1 MRTLYSE
8 PSLPTLNSQGSVES
22 FQLALTLSQRESMWL
37 LTHSPRSPLEPT
49 FPSPTSSAFEVPIG
63 ASRPATS
70 TISTMTT
77 RQNERLEQRLA
88 HLSLTSPCFE
98 PRAATASQLVDPR
111 RLGLKSPSDRDF
123 RRVLDRLDKITSSQG
138 TAYGRVNLKE
148 GKAFDMPLD
157 QGDRQ
162 HFRIST
168 RNSPCPLRIAVKRT
182 GKTVL
187 YLSRTLMEPSEALY
201 DMTTKGE
208 KLVLS
213 DPGLKFKTESVFLTL
228 IAQEDCKFTI
238 LATFGREVQE
248 GGKLT
253 IRKRNIH
260 RDGTLKV
267 LDEIK
272 KDEKRLMELYSTVE
286 EIEKKRKSAALLRSQ
301 SKDFIELNK
310 AVHSPRP
317 ELYRE
322 RLDQLALRTSQAKT
336 LKAIHIEAKKG
347 RALAMIYRREQLQE
361 MARQTR
367 LSAEARLRRQAS
379 ERKVVLTVFLT
390 VSMERMYGA
399 FVQGKLR
406 AANEHRKATAAVR
419 IQYQI
424 RKWFNRVD
432 RTGLAFLIV
441 HSAFHLFHQLCSP
454 LLLAESSHIIKM
466 CAADSRS
473 NHKLA
478 SVFRT
483 FYRRTVLMQQVWKRY
498 QERLKRQWTEV
509 NNCWAHA
516 LDVMKADSL
525 RKKTPGKKG
534 RGGKK
539 KDETALYNISAAAKQ
554 QVLASFILERKK
566 AYRSYVKAYLQ
577 DTKLLR
583 QIGAQAYQMRHHS
596 LDAEEMRAATAAPVL
611 VLLPSTEEMA
621 KLVEAAIVLST

>member
-1 MRTLYSE
+1 
-8 PSLPTLNSQGSVES
+8 
-22 FQLALTLSQRESMWL
+22 MWM
-37 LTHSPRSPLEPT
+37 LTHSPRSPLGPM
-49 FPSPTSSAFEVPIG
+49 FPSPTSSEFEVPLG

-70 TISTMTT
+70 AISMMTT
-77 RQNERLEQRLA
+77 RQNERLEQRFA
-88 HLSLTSPCFE
+88 HLSLTSPNFQ
-98 PRAATASQLVDPR
+98 PRATTASPLVDLR
-111 RLGLKSPSDRDF
+111 HLGLKSPSERDF
-123 RRVLDRLDKITSSQG
+123 KRVLDRLDKITSSQG

-162 HFRIST
+162 HFRIFT

-187 YLSRTLMEPSEALY
+187 YLSRTLMEPSEVLY

-260 RDGTLKV
+260 RDGTLKA
-267 LDEIK
+267 LDDIK

-310 AVHSPRP
+310 AVQAPKP
-317 ELYRE
+317 QLYTD
-322 RLDQLALRTSQAKT
+322 RLHLLAVRTSQAKT
-336 LKAIHIEAKKG
+336 LKARHIEDKKD

-361 MARQTR
+361 MARQEKLR
-367 LSAEARLRRQAS
+367 VEAKLRRQTS
-379 ERKVVLTVFLT
+379 ERKVVLSVFLA
-390 VSMERMYGA
+390 VSMEGLYGA

-424 RKWFNRVD
+424 RRWFNRVD
-432 RTGLAFLIV
+432 RIGLAFLIV
-441 HSAFHLFHQLCSP
+441 HSAFHLFRNHCSP
-454 LLLAESSHIIKM
+454 LLLSESSHLVKQ

-483 FYRRTVLMQQVWKRY
+483 FYRRTLLVQQTWKRY
-498 QERLKRQWTEV
+498 QERLKRQWTEL
-509 NNCWAHA
+509 NALWAQA

-539 KDETALYNISAAAKQ
+539 KDEAVALYNISAAAKQ
-554 QVLASFILERKK
+554 QVLSAYILEQKK
-566 AYRSYVKAYLQ
+566 AYRSHVQAYLK
-577 DTKLLR
+577 DTKLLL
-583 QIGAQAYQMRHHS
+583 QIGAQAYQMRHSS

-611 VLLPSTEEMA
+611 QIKPSTEEMV
-621 KLVEAAIVLST
+621 KLVEAAIGLSAQ